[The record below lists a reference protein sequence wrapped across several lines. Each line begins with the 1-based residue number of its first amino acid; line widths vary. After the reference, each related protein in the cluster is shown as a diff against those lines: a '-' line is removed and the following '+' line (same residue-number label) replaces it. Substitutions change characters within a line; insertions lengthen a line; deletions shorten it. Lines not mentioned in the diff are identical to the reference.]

1 MIVEHFKFNSR
12 VRNANE
18 NLSVFVAELRKLTEY
33 YEYGDSLKDRLFCGI
48 NHKITRQRLLS
59 ESSALTL
66 EKSFGESKI
75 IRIGNYSKSK

>member
-33 YEYGDSLKDRLFCGI
+33 SEYGDSLKDR
-48 NHKITRQRLLS
+48 
-59 ESSALTL
+59 
-66 EKSFGESKI
+66 
-75 IRIGNYSKSK
+75 